1 MKSTI
6 CKCYVQHAIRL
17 RQQRKKMT
25 LNGYQTWAAGTAL
38 PTALSKEYLSLGLVG
53 EAGEVASLFAKA
65 VRDSDGVVD
74 REKLMKELGDV
85 QWFVAVLSYK
95 YGISLLDLVEA
106 NVKKIESRK
115 ERGVLGGSGDNR

>member
-1 MKSTI
+1 
-6 CKCYVQHAIRL
+6 
-17 RQQRKKMT
+17 MT

-65 VRDSDGVVD
+65 VRDSNGVVD

>member
-1 MKSTI
+1 
-6 CKCYVQHAIRL
+6 
-17 RQQRKKMT
+17 MT
-25 LNGYQTWAAGTAL
+25 LNEYQTWAVGTAL
-38 PTALSKEYLSLGLVG
+38 PTALTKEYLSLGLAG

-74 REKLMKELGDV
+74 SDKLVKELGDV
-85 QWFVAVLSYK
+85 QWFVAVMAYK
-95 YGISLLDLVEA
+95 YGISLQDLAQA

>member
-1 MKSTI
+1 
-6 CKCYVQHAIRL
+6 
-17 RQQRKKMT
+17 MT
-25 LNGYQTWAAGTAL
+25 LNEYQTWAVGTAL
-38 PTALSKEYLSLGLVG
+38 PTALTKEYLSLGLAG

-74 REKLMKELGDV
+74 REKLVKELGDV
-85 QWFVAVLSYK
+85 QWFVAVMAYK
-95 YGISLLDLVEA
+95 YGIGLDDLAVA

>member
-1 MKSTI
+1 
-6 CKCYVQHAIRL
+6 
-17 RQQRKKMT
+17 MT